1 MGMKTYQSK
10 ELMRLLKED
19 GWYLNRVRGSHHQFK
34 HSNKKGLVTIQH
46 PVKDLSGFIVNS
58 IFKQAGWK

>member
-1 MGMKTYQSK
+1 MKTYQSK